1 MRGTY
6 RLGKSKQTFTG
17 EVRQTAAPVKAI
29 VMHLPQLCLS
39 WKEKRQKEYFD
50 ACVAIQPHAISIFQ
64 PAC

>member
-39 WKEKRQKEYFD
+39 
-50 ACVAIQPHAISIFQ
+50 
-64 PAC
+64 